1 MGTFYYPVDVGDA
14 EGTRYERVDALVDT
28 GASYSVMPAP
38 LLRRLRVA
46 LHTRELFT
54 MADGR
59 QVEMDMGQ
67 TWMRADG
74 RPVISLVVFGS
85 EGMEP
90 ILGAYTLDGLALGVD
105 PTNRRLVPTPRLLM
119 TLGPMAS

>member
-46 LHTRELFT
+46 LHTRELFHHGRW
-54 MADGR
+54 APGGDGYGP
-59 QVEMDMGQ
+59 D
-67 TWMRADG
+67 
-74 RPVISLVVFGS
+74 
-85 EGMEP
+85 
-90 ILGAYTLDGLALGVD
+90 LDAG
-105 PTNRRLVPTPRLLM
+105 
-119 TLGPMAS
+119 